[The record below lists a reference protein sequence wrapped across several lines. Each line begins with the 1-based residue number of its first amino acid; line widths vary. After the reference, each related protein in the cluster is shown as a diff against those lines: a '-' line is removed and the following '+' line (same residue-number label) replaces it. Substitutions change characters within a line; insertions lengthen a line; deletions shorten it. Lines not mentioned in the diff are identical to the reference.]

1 MTRSVNRWLL
11 AGTCAYGALAA
22 GTVSAQTQTPTPAT
36 PTAASNDVQSGQA
49 ASGGPATNSEIVIT
63 GSRIARPDYVA
74 TSPIISISED
84 TFQNTGRVTLERS
97 LSQLPQ
103 FSGSFGAAN
112 AGSTSTGLNGG
123 QSYGSLRALGPKR
136 TLILLDGRRLQP
148 SNPDG
153 SVDLN
158 IIPDALIEN
167 VEVITGGASTTYGS
181 DATAGVVNFRLKR
194 NFKGLEINSN
204 YGMSTYGDG
213 QQFKISATGGYQFD
227 EGRGSIIGSVDYTKR
242 GRAYQYKRPTYF
254 LARTPTQAGTSTLP
268 EGNVLFGSNTPL
280 TSTVNAIFAR
290 YGFAN
295 AFTGTRYTGQIGFN
309 MDGTLFSNLTTR
321 VLNFRDPETDLAYI
335 ATTGPTSQ
343 QVNFGYPDSSIQAD
357 LKRYNAFARAE
368 YKLTDSIRVFAQ
380 GSYTNYT
387 SVGVTNPT
395 LASNV
400 YALAAPA
407 TNPFIPADLRTILN
421 SRTAPTADIIL
432 YKAFN
437 IAGPRFQGYKY
448 EVWQG
453 IAGASGDLGIKDW
466 TWDVYG
472 AISRA
477 HFANTQT
484 GGVSA
489 SATRNLLYAAD
500 GGRSICSG
508 GLNLFGDFAASPQ
521 CVAYISRAT
530 KNTNT
535 LKQRT
540 AEANVQGALFKW
552 WAGEV
557 RFAAGVD
564 YRYNSYSFTS
574 DPAFN
579 QNGVSDVLGYSV
591 LLPASG
597 AVNTK
602 EAYGELLVPVLQ
614 DLPLAKKVS
623 LDLGYRYSRYNSVGG
638 VHTYKATG
646 DWEVVREVRFR
657 GGYNRA
663 IRAPSVGE
671 LFAPI
676 STASVGIGTASATNV
691 QGDPCDTRS
700 SFRGA
705 SNPNAGQVRTLC
717 LAQGVPAG
725 IIDTYQLGT
734 AQVFALNGGNPSLKE
749 ETADTYS
756 AGVVL
761 TSPIQAAAFRRISIS
776 VDAYKIKIKNAIGP
790 LSIVNA
796 IQYCFN
802 SGGNNPTYS
811 ATNYYCSL
819 IGARNTSTGVP
830 INPSQ
835 PLLNLGQYTTQ
846 GIDIQV
852 DWRFNLRDAGLP
864 DVGGLAFNTAISYL
878 DKFKIQTLPGAP
890 TYDYAGAIGTAA
902 QIESSAG
909 VAHPRW
915 KTITSATYTVGPFSI
930 GGIWR
935 FIHSMKD
942 ASLVVTPTSTT
953 PGVPRYDA
961 FDFNA
966 RFTTPFGL
974 ELRAG
979 VTNALNKK
987 PPIVSGLL
995 NNYDAQDYDIL
1006 GRYFFF
1012 GATQKF

>member
-22 GTVSAQTQTPTPAT
+22 GTAFAQTAT
-36 PTAASNDVQSGQA
+36 PTAANPTPAAEQA
-49 ASGGPATNSEIVIT
+49 QAEGGAPPPSSEIVVT
-63 GSRIARPDYVA
+63 GSRIQRPDYVA
-74 TSPIISISED
+74 TSPIISISQD

-123 QSYGSLRALGPKR
+123 QSYASLRGLGPKR

-158 IIPDALIEN
+158 IIPEALIEN

-181 DATAGVVNFRLKR
+181 DATAGVVNFRLRR
-194 NFKGLEINSN
+194 NFTGLEINSN
-204 YGMSTYGDG
+204 YGFSDYGDG
-213 QQFKISATGGYQFD
+213 QQFKVSGSYGKNFAED
-227 EGRGSIIGSVDYTKR
+227 RGNAVFSLDYTKR
-242 GRAYQYKRPTYF
+242 GRAYQYKRPSYF

-268 EGNVLFGSNTPL
+268 EGNVLFGSNTP
-280 TSTVNAIFAR
+280 TIAAVNGVFAK

-295 AFTGTRYTGQIGFN
+295 AFSGTGAVPRYTGQIGFN
-309 MDGTLFSNLTTR
+309 QDGTVFSNLTTR
-321 VLNFRDPETDLAYI
+321 VLNFRDPQTDLAYI
-335 ATTGPTSQ
+335 ATTGANSQ

-357 LKRYNAFARAE
+357 LKRYNAFGRIE
-368 YKLTDSIRVFAQ
+368 YKITDSIKAFVQ

-387 SVGVTNPT
+387 SVGVSNPT

-400 YALAAPA
+400 YALAAPV
-407 TNPFIPADLRTILN
+407 TNPFIPADFRTILA
-421 SRTAPTADIIL
+421 SRAAPNADMIL

-437 IAGPRFQGYKY
+437 LAGPRYQGYKY

-453 IAGASGDLGIKDW
+453 IAGLSGNLGIKDW

-477 HFANTQT
+477 HFENSQT

-489 SATRNLLYAAD
+489 SATRTLLYAAD

-508 GLNLFGDFAASPQ
+508 GLNLFGDFTPSQQ
-521 CVAYISRAT
+521 CIDYVKRRT
-530 KNTNT
+530 VNTNT

-540 AEANVQGALFKW
+540 VEGNVQGGLFNW
-552 WAGEV
+552 WGGEV
-557 RFAAGVD
+557 RFAAGAD
-564 YRYNSYSFTS
+564 YRYNSYKFVS
-574 DPAFN
+574 DPGFN
-579 QNGVSDVLGYSV
+579 QNGASDILGYSV

-602 EAYGELLVPVLQ
+602 EVYGELLVPLVQ
-614 DLPLAKKVS
+614 DLPFIKKMS
-623 LDLGYRYSRYNSVGG
+623 LDLGYRYSNYNSVGS
-638 VHTYKATG
+638 VNTYKITG

-657 GGYNRA
+657 GGWNRA

-671 LFAPI
+671 LYAPV

-691 QGDPCDTRS
+691 LGDPCDVRS
-700 SFRGA
+700 SFRLGA
-705 SNPNAGQVRTLC
+705 NGAQVRNLC
-717 LAQGVPAG
+717 LSQGVPGG

-734 AQVFALNGGNPSLKE
+734 AQVFALNGGNPDLE
-749 ETADTYS
+749 EESADTYS

-761 TSPIQAAAFRRISIS
+761 SSPFRTPLLSRISIS
-776 VDAYKIKIKNAIGP
+776 VDAYKIKINKAIGP
-790 LSIVNA
+790 LSIA
-796 IQYCFN
+796 QGIQNCFN
-802 SGGNNPTYS
+802 AGGNNTTYS
-811 ATNYYCSL
+811 ASNYYCSL
-819 IGARNTSTGVP
+819 IGPRNASTGVP
-830 INPSQ
+830 INPTQ
-835 PLLNLGQYTTQ
+835 PLLNLGQYTVQ
-846 GIDIQV
+846 GVDFQL

-864 DVGGLAFNTAISYL
+864 DIGSFAFNTAITYL
-878 DKFKIQTLPGAP
+878 DKFKIQALPGGV
-890 TYDYAGAIGTAA
+890 TYDYAGAIGSGG
-902 QIESSAG
+902 QIDATSGLAHPKWKTVTSGTYSIGIFSAG
-909 VAHPRW
+909 V
-915 KTITSATYTVGPFSI
+915 V
-930 GGIWR
+930 WR
-935 FIHSMKD
+935 FMDKMKD

-953 PGVPRYDA
+953 PGVPKYNV

-966 RFTTPFGL
+966 RVMTPLGL

-979 VTNALNKK
+979 VTNAFNKK
-987 PPIVSGLL
+987 PPIVGGQL
-995 NNYDAQDYDIL
+995 NSFDSQDYDIL
-1006 GRYFFF
+1006 GRYWFF
-1012 GATQKF
+1012 GITQKF